1 MMFLKRTAAAI
12 LGGAILCSGAA
23 FAANVNTVS
32 AEQPVADTAVSTD
45 ATAQETPAVLAERNL
60 YYGKITEITRD
71 EQTGA
76 VTSLLMESEKY
87 GAYVFHLD
95 ESTLLLDSGA
105 GIRTTA
111 DKLAV
116 GDGIYVFHSPIATMS
131 IPPQSF
137 AEAIVTNMP
146 QDAGSAMLHTVEA
159 VKKNE
164 DGSVTVT
171 TDRGGLQLTI
181 AKDAVYGDFNG
192 RQIMGADDLRVGTR
206 IFAWYNGVEQSYP
219 AKATTNHV
227 AVAPAKAQDNM
238 TISVDG
244 TALEVTT
251 KIENGTLMVPASAAG
266 KALGLTASYEKTAE
280 GEKVTMKNDKTTMV
294 MDIGSDSYLV
304 EGDMVLS
311 YGAATV
317 IEDGVTWMPAQ
328 ALADLADADLSLA
341 TGAVAFTTAK

>member
-1 MMFLKRTAAAI
+1 
-12 LGGAILCSGAA
+12 
-23 FAANVNTVS
+23 
-32 AEQPVADTAVSTD
+32 
-45 ATAQETPAVLAERNL
+45 
-60 YYGKITEITRD
+60 
-71 EQTGA
+71 
-76 VTSLLMESEKY
+76 
-87 GAYVFHLD
+87 
-95 ESTLLLDSGA
+95 
-105 GIRTTA
+105 
-111 DKLAV
+111 
-116 GDGIYVFHSPIATMS
+116 MS

-137 AEAIVTNMP
+137 AEAIVTNIP
-146 QDAGSAMLHTVEA
+146 QDAGCAMLHTVEA
-159 VKKNE
+159 VKENE

-206 IFAWYNGVEQSYP
+206 IFAWYNTDAESSP
-219 AKATTNHV
+219 AQATTNHV
-227 AVAPAKAQDNM
+227 AVAPAKAQDSM

-244 TALEVTT
+244 TALDVTA

-280 GEKVTMKNDKTTMV
+280 GEKVTLKNDKTTMV

-317 IEDGVTWMPAQ
+317 IENGVTWMPAQ
-328 ALADLADADLSLA
+328 ALADLAQADLSLA